1 MNIYKMEVKK
11 GFKSLL
17 IWTVTCVLLTILFM
31 SMFPSMKDSGMQ
43 ELVKTKLD
51 IIPPAFLKALG
62 LDDAP
67 DFSKLNEYFAYVFQY
82 IMMAGVI
89 YGGLLG
95 SKALIKEE
103 SEGTIEFL
111 YAQPVKRSKIVTM
124 KILSAATLFTLFVFI
139 MALSSIL
146 KSLAV
151 KSAEVKVI
159 DVLMDY
165 KLLFSGFFMVGLVFM
180 AVGFAISVLVP
191 HLRLAMPISIGSF
204 FVTFLLGMF
213 SDMIEKLSFLKYF
226 SPFHFA
232 NPADVVKNGIKTDD
246 MVLALIFI
254 TVATVVTYT
263 IYRKKN
269 FRI

>member
-1 MNIYKMEVKK
+1 
-11 GFKSLL
+11 
-17 IWTVTCVLLTILFM
+17 
-31 SMFPSMKDSGMQ
+31 
-43 ELVKTKLD
+43 
-51 IIPPAFLKALG
+51 
-62 LDDAP
+62 
-67 DFSKLNEYFAYVFQY
+67 
-82 IMMAGVI
+82 MAGVI